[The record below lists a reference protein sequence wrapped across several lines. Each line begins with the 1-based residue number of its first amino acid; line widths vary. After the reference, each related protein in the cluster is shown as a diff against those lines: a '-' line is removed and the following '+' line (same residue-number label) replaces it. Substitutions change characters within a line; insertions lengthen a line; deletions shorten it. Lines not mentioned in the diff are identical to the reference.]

1 LFNDFLYGFPGA
13 AAVQL
18 VLAWQRALSAGVC
31 SKLPS
36 LAPTLIAGVESSP

>member
-1 LFNDFLYGFPGA
+1 MIFYMDFQGL
-13 AAVQL
+13 QL
-18 VLAWQRALSAGVC
+18 VLAWQWALSAGVC